1 MKTLINEFSTF
12 YHVPSSVTIPND
24 LRRKIKQLAAF
35 FDTSQADIIK
45 RAITEYEQLHAPK
58 EDITNPEFVVH
69 LTKVSNDVHHNDP
82 DRRTRFE
89 KLSAPGVAIEA
100 ITPAIWGR
108 SVDE

>member
-1 MKTLINEFSTF
+1 MKTLINGFMSYF
-12 YHVPSSVTIPND
+12 HVPSSVTIPDD

-35 FDTSQADIIK
+35 FDTSQADIIM
-45 RAITEYEQLHAPK
+45 RAISEYEQLHVPK
-58 EDITNPEFVVH
+58 EDITDPELIVH
-69 LTKVSNDVHHNDP
+69 LTKVSNEVHRNDS

-108 SVDE
+108 SVDD